1 MILPPQKITMAEKA
15 VRDATTGKNNIE
27 ETIDFYIG
35 GCNWTKHTQEILSL
49 FDSVEGTI
57 NSLEYKGIQNPFN
70 QNTENGDLPK
80 YNAQLQNYNIL
91 KGVANLLIGEF
102 GRRNHD
108 FSVISIGP
116 DDEVTYKDGLDVLI
130 KGYYSQQVINQLKEL
145 GLELGQEVKQLP
157 PLEEYV
163 QGYKDKFDTARVIA
177 GQEALDYIKYNCDLD
192 NKYLDLYWDWLV
204 TGRFY
209 SYKTVNNDDVD
220 FEVVPVHELYV
231 PYNRHKRLV
240 EDAPYAVRRKIMPV
254 FEVVDFFK
262 DRLDDDIMDALE
274 LQITQGLGMQFTD
287 MQFTGRNGAI
297 RLPTLYSNGTNN
309 SIVNSAINGIELY
322 HVVYKTWRDYYVLY
336 YNDELGIER
345 QMQVGTDYK
354 LNKTQGDIKLVRRW
368 ENILYEGYKCLDYY
382 LDCGVFEEGR
392 SDLNNEGLQKL
403 PYNGIHER
411 SSTGEVQSIIKEGL
425 PYQRITNVL
434 HYQMEKLINKNKDK
448 LLVMPMGLVPTKKG
462 IDTKT
467 QMYHADA
474 TSILWVDES
483 APGFQVAAQVIK
495 SIDMSLGSYIK
506 DTINLIQYIKQE
518 YWDSIGMNKQRYGD
532 VDTSA
537 GKGVTEQA
545 IMKSSIITYEL
556 TRQFDMIVE
565 KDYQGLLDISKLAWV
580 NGKKGNYIRSDG
592 SIAFLKLNQDDAI
605 KHSESS
611 FNVFVRDASEDTEA
625 INAIRAQ
632 ATNLVQNGGDTSVLG
647 HIFGNKSIPKLTKI
661 LEKLEDNKK
670 QFDQLTAKNQQE
682 ADAGLEQMR
691 LEAVQAE
698 LEVRRYVSDNA
709 LEGVKYS
716 ADKRAEGNDIPQEA
730 KPANDVEIA
739 LAQHKMNT
747 DDVKLKQV
755 DKKLQID
762 LKKAN
767 QVKTK

>member
-1 MILPPQKITMAEKA
+1 
-15 VRDATTGKNNIE
+15 
-27 ETIDFYIG
+27 
-35 GCNWTKHTQEILSL
+35 
-49 FDSVEGTI
+49 
-57 NSLEYKGIQNPFN
+57 
-70 QNTENGDLPK
+70 
-80 YNAQLQNYNIL
+80 
-91 KGVANLLIGEF
+91 
-102 GRRNHD
+102 
-108 FSVISIGP
+108 
-116 DDEVTYKDGLDVLI
+116 
-130 KGYYSQQVINQLKEL
+130 
-145 GLELGQEVKQLP
+145 
-157 PLEEYV
+157 
-163 QGYKDKFDTARVIA
+163 
-177 GQEALDYIKYNCDLD
+177 
-192 NKYLDLYWDWLV
+192 
-204 TGRFY
+204 
-209 SYKTVNNDDVD
+209 
-220 FEVVPVHELYV
+220 
-231 PYNRHKRLV
+231 
-240 EDAPYAVRRKIMPV
+240 
-254 FEVVDFFK
+254 
-262 DRLDDDIMDALE
+262 
-274 LQITQGLGMQFTD
+274 
-287 MQFTGRNGAI
+287 
-297 RLPTLYSNGTNN
+297 
-309 SIVNSAINGIELY
+309 
-322 HVVYKTWRDYYVLY
+322 
-336 YNDELGIER
+336 
-345 QMQVGTDYK
+345 
-354 LNKTQGDIKLVRRW
+354 
-368 ENILYEGYKCLDYY
+368 
-382 LDCGVFEEGR
+382 
-392 SDLNNEGLQKL
+392 
-403 PYNGIHER
+403 
-411 SSTGEVQSIIKEGL
+411 
-425 PYQRITNVL
+425 
-434 HYQMEKLINKNKDK
+434 MEKLINKNKDK

-755 DKKLQID
+755 DKKLQIE